1 MSNQILLIEDEKK
14 LVMIIKETLELYDYS
29 VRVASDGIEGI
40 RLFTESTPDLIILDI
55 MMPRMDGFEVLNR
68 IRSVNRSLPVI
79 LLTAKSQTIDLVKG
93 FELGCTDFIKKPFI
107 IDELLARVKAALSR
121 SNLVNDQEADIVQMG
136 TSILHISAQELRTPS
151 EVIKLSFKETEIL
164 KRLWL
169 NANRVIDRKSILL
182 ELWGDDNLFNSRN
195 LNVYITKLRK
205 YFSKDPNIEI
215 INIRSIGYK
224 LVNKNY

>member
-1 MSNQILLIEDEKK
+1 
-14 LVMIIKETLELYDYS
+14 IKETLELYNYS

-40 RLFTESTPDLIILDI
+40 KLFNESIPDLIILDI

-68 IRSVNRSLPVI
+68 IRSINRSLPVI
-79 LLTAKSQTIDLVKG
+79 ILTAKSQTIDLVKG

-107 IDELLARVKAALSR
+107 IDELLVRVKAALSR
-121 SNLVNDQEADIVQMG
+121 LNLVNHQESDIVQIG

-151 EVIKLSFKETEIL
+151 QVFQLSFKETEIL

-205 YFSKDPNIEI
+205 YFTEDPNIEL

-224 LVNKNY
+224 LVNKSY